1 MSAFD
6 VVGQLVL
13 VLVVALVLGPGRRLL
28 EGTRG
33 LLAGGAVVVGLLA
46 AGLAALGAPPAV
58 PLGVAAA
65 GVAVI
70 LVVLRRYAD
79 ADARTVAVAVCG
91 LLVCGYVMQVRLVGA
106 EVEVEVGRWMILA
119 VVAFLAAFAVC
130 RLPNRTPSGWLLQW
144 AGVAL
149 LLLPLIPGL
158 GRTIN
163 DARAWIAVGPFT
175 AQPAELARPLL
186 LAGLALAL
194 EESAALLRNGTLRY
208 TLRALIPVGL
218 AAGLL
223 AAVHHDLGPALVL
236 GLTAVVLVLLQ
247 RPPLRYTAAML
258 AVLPVLAVAAYG
270 LVARLQERVD
280 QWRMPIRDDHAVEN
294 TGAALQA
301 LARGELFGTGLGN
314 GAPHAVANVTNDF
327 VLVAV
332 GEERGLI
339 GLACHVALLAVVCV
353 RTLRLSTRMR
363 DEPRRVMVAALM
375 IMLTLQSVYVVLA
388 TAGVFPVTGM
398 VVPFLSKGGSA
409 LVATA
414 LVTGAALGLY
424 ASNAGLAPETVATRR
439 FERGLLI
446 LRRGF
451 AAAWLVALVSL
462 AVVTLHSPVPAAS
475 PRPDSWATDRGR
487 LLTRDGETLAET
499 SGGNRRF
506 LQSDLVPI
514 AGGLERASVASPG
527 CVGPGIGLLW
537 GKGCEH
543 PDVVTGLRLD
553 VQRAATSALAGRPG
567 SVLVLDL
574 RDFSVLA
581 DVSVPAAD
589 QALATPPGS
598 TFKLVTGAAA
608 IERGLAADT
617 PQRSVFQGVRNA
629 GNVTCGGSLGQ
640 ALASSCNTS
649 FADYAVQVGFDGL
662 RDTAAKFGFGSG
674 TGLADVVVTPST
686 VGNGA
691 ADKPTLAR
699 DGIGLQDVRATPLQM
714 AVVAG
719 TIATGGSR
727 RQARYVVGSCSGG
740 RYTAAATIPSVRV
753 MRPATAEALAGGM
766 RRAVTD
772 GTATRLNTLPFP
784 VAAKT
789 GTADTGKGSVD
800 AWVVAYAPLDSPRVA
815 VAVRVIGAPGGA
827 SGGGGDDGGLSGGK
841 DAAPVAAPVL
851 QAAMT
856 ATSGG
861 AVDACGANRSG
872 GGR

>member
-1 MSAFD
+1 MNAFD
-6 VVGQLVL
+6 LIGQLLL
-13 VLVVALVLGPGRRLL
+13 VLTVALVLGPGRRLL
-28 EGTRG
+28 QGTRG
-33 LLAGGAVVVGLLA
+33 LLVAGGVVVGLLA

-58 PLGVAAA
+58 PLGVAGAGAA
-65 GVAVI
+65 AI
-70 LVVLRRYAD
+70 LLVLRRYAD

-91 LLVCGYVMQVRLVGA
+91 LLVLGYVMQVRLVGA
-106 EVEVEVGRWMILA
+106 EVGTEVGRWMILA

-130 RLPNRTPSGWLLQW
+130 RVPGWSPSGWLLQW

-163 DARAWIAVGPFT
+163 DARAWIAVGSFT

-186 LAGLALAL
+186 LAGLALTL
-194 EESAALLRNGTLRY
+194 EETAALLRNGTLRY
-208 TLRALIPVGL
+208 TLRALLPVGL

-223 AAVHHDLGPALVL
+223 GAVHHDLGPALVL

-247 RPPLRYTAAML
+247 RPPLRFTAAML
-258 AVLPVLAVAAYG
+258 GVLPLLAATAYVT
-270 LVARLQERVD
+270 VARLQQRID
-280 QWRMPIRDDHAVEN
+280 QWRMPIRDDNAVEN

-301 LARGELFGTGLGN
+301 LARGGWFGTGLGN

-363 DEPRRVMVAALM
+363 DEPRRMIVAALM
-375 IMLTLQSVYVVLA
+375 VMLSLQSVYVVLA
-388 TAGVFPVTGM
+388 TAGVVPVTGM

-414 LVTGAALGLY
+414 LVAGATLGLY
-424 ASNAGLAPETVATRR
+424 ASNAGPAPQTVATHR
-439 FERGLLI
+439 FERGMVM

-462 AVVTLHSPVPAAS
+462 AVVTLHSPMPAAS
-475 PRPDSWATDRGR
+475 PRPDGWATDRGR

-499 SGGNRRF
+499 TGGDRRF
-506 LQSDLVPI
+506 PQDDLVPV
-514 AGGLERASVASPG
+514 AGRLERSSVASPR

-537 GKGCEH
+537 GKDCEH

-553 VQRAATSALAGRPG
+553 VQRAATSALGGRPG
-567 SVLVLDL
+567 SVVVLDL

-581 DVSVPAAD
+581 DVSVPSAD

-617 PQRSVFQGVRNA
+617 PQRAVFQGVRNA
-629 GNVTCGGSLGQ
+629 DNVTCGGSLAQ
-640 ALASSCNTS
+640 ALAESCNTS
-649 FADYAVQVGFDGL
+649 FADYAVQVGFEGL
-662 RDTAAKFGFGSG
+662 RDTAAKFGFGAA
-674 TGLADVVVTPST
+674 TGLADVTVTPST
-686 VGNGA
+686 VGSGA
-691 ADKPTLAR
+691 ADRPTLAR

-719 TIATGGSR
+719 TIAGGGQR
-727 RQARYVVGSCSGG
+727 RQARYVVGSCLGG
-740 RYTAAATIPSVRV
+740 KFTAAAAGPSVRV

-766 RRAVTD
+766 RRAVTG
-772 GTATRLNTLPFP
+772 GTATRLGALPFP

-800 AWVVAYAPLDSPRVA
+800 AWVVAYAPLDAPRVA
-815 VAVRVIGAPGGA
+815 VAVRVIGAKDNA
-827 SGGGGDDGGLSGGK
+827 ALSGGK

-856 ATSGG
+856 ATGG
-861 AVDACGANRSG
+861 QPAAPCGANRNG